1 MPSTPTFT
9 DQQLLG
15 YLDEALPVAE
25 MTAIESALR
34 TSEALR
40 RRLAALAA
48 RRDQGLHSVG
58 EIWRRLRLSCPS
70 RAELGAFLLGT
81 LEERAAGYIEFHLR
95 TVGCRYCLANLDDLE
110 RAAASDSDAPRR
122 RARFFQS
129 SAGRL
134 SKGRE

>member
-1 MPSTPTFT
+1 MSAPAFI

-15 YLDEALPVAE
+15 YLDEAL
-25 MTAIESALR
+25 AIEEMAAVENALR
-34 TSEALR
+34 GSESLR
-40 RRLAALAA
+40 LRLAALSA

-58 EIWRRLRLSCPS
+58 EIWRRSRLTCPS

-81 LEERAAGYIEFHLR
+81 LARQRGDYLEFHLR
-95 TVGCRYCLANLDDLE
+95 TIGCRYCNANLADLE
-110 RAAASDSDAPRR
+110 RSAAADADAPRR

-134 SKGRE
+134 RKDG